1 MKVLVACECSGVVR
15 RAFRALGHDA
25 WSCDLKPSEDNSPFH
40 IQGDAR
46 DVVLWTQGGQWRNE
60 RPEWDMLIAHPVCRR
75 LTNAGVR
82 WLDTP
87 PRGRTIEEMWDE
99 LREGAA
105 LFSAFWNAPIERV
118 AVENPIMHKYAR
130 ELIENFEQPH
140 IVQPWW
146 FGDETFKATGWTLR
160 NLPRLTPTNKLTPP
174 KKGTEEHKR
183 WSWVHRMPPG
193 PDREAARSRFHPGM
207 SAAMAAQ
214 WGAAI

>member
-15 RAFRALGHDA
+15 RAFREQGHDA

-40 IQGDAR
+40 LQGDAR
-46 DVVLWTQGGQWRNE
+46 PLLTG
-60 RPEWDMLIAHPVCRR
+60 EWDLLIAHPVCRR
-75 LTNAGVR
+75 LTNADVR

-87 PRGRTIEEMWDE
+87 PPGRTREEMWEE

-118 AVENPIMHKYAR
+118 AVENPIMHRHAR
-130 ELIENFEQPH
+130 ALIENFEPPH
-140 IVQPWW
+140 VVQPWW
-146 FGDETFKATGWTLR
+146 FGDKTFKATGWTLR
-160 NLPRLTPTNKLTPP
+160 KLPRLTPTDRLTPP
-174 KKGTEEHKR
+174 KPGTEEHKQ

-207 SAAMAAQ
+207 AAAMAAQ
-214 WGAAI
+214 WGATA